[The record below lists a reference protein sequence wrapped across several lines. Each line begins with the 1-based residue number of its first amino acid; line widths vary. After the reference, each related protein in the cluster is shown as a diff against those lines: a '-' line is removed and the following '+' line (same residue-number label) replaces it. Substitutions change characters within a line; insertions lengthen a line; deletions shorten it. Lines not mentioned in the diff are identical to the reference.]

1 MTPMV
6 ERTIDVNTQGD
17 LLETTPVKLLLPDQ
31 ISKNDDEQTEK
42 EHFLLRQA
50 KMSTRGRHPASLP
63 LPPTALCGNVPV
75 L

>member
-42 EHFLLRQA
+42 EHLLLRQA
-50 KMSTRGRHPASLP
+50 KNVDSWAAPRRACPCHRQTS
-63 LPPTALCGNVPV
+63 CGNVPV
-75 L
+75 